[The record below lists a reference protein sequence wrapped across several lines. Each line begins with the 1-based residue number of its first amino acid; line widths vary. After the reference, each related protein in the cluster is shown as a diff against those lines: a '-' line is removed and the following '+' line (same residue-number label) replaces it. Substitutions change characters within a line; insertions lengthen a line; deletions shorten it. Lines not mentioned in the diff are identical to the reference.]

1 VEAKRLKAHFLKK
14 KNQNPILLDAIY
26 IAVLGILLMWA
37 VRRWPKEAFQA
48 AQTGARAH
56 QPLGL

>member
-1 VEAKRLKAHFLKK
+1 LWKAKIRVFAQTRTH
-14 KNQNPILLDAIY
+14 
-26 IAVLGILLMWA
+26 VLGILLMWA
-37 VRRWPKEAFQA
+37 VRRWPYEAFQA